1 MVLHFNVMMWGEIRT
16 TLKRTGQINQET
28 KFGNNGVVSII
39 GSSVLDEY
47 IHDDFSSSLYWM
59 GQMKL
64 SSFNREMNMTID
76 FSDAHNKFDVDSHKC
91 VAFWHSLLCFGKNC
105 RRKDCCRQHLLLLL
119 LVLLCQWQ
127 AIRQMLRINTTFGNT
142 ILIFLWFKFTWV

>member
-1 MVLHFNVMMWGEIRT
+1 
-16 TLKRTGQINQET
+16 
-28 KFGNNGVVSII
+28 
-39 GSSVLDEY
+39 
-47 IHDDFSSSLYWM
+47 M

-119 LVLLCQWQ
+119 
-127 AIRQMLRINTTFGNT
+127 ATSTTMSMTSNTSDASNKYYLWKHNPNFP
-142 ILIFLWFKFTWV
+142 LI